1 MTSTTSWDRAELP
14 ARPPLLVIAAGGTGG
29 HMFPAQALAEE
40 MLARGWRVRLATDA
54 RGARYAG
61 GFPEA
66 VERSVTSAGTFAQG
80 GRAARL
86 LTPVRVAVGAV
97 QSLFA
102 MWRDRPACVAG
113 FGGYPALPAMTAAW
127 LLGLPRV
134 IHEQN
139 GVLGRVNRFFATRVD
154 AVACGVWPTAVPEG
168 ARPVHVGNPV
178 RSAVL
183 AEVDTPYPAPCAG
196 SVSILAMGGSQGA
209 GVFARVIP
217 AAVTLLPVELRARL
231 RLSQQARP
239 EDMARV
245 QDAYAGMEV
254 AADLRGFFE
263 DAPRRLAEAALVISR
278 AGAGSIADITAIG
291 RPAIL
296 IPYPHATDDH
306 QAANAAGLVSAGGAF
321 LIREEALT
329 PELLAGHVAAIL
341 SDPEGAEAMAEASRG
356 QGRPQATLELAE
368 LVERLAERK
377 ARRREARA

>member
-1 MTSTTSWDRAELP
+1 MP
-14 ARPPLLVIAAGGTGG
+14 RPPLLVIAAGGTGG

-61 GFPEA
+61 GFPAE
-66 VERSVTSAGTFAQG
+66 VERRATSAGTFAQG
-80 GRAARL
+80 GAAARI
-86 LTPVRVAVGAV
+86 LTPLRVALGTM
-97 QSLFA
+97 QSLWS

-113 FGGYPALPAMTAAW
+113 FGGYPAMPAMTAAW
-127 LLGLPRV
+127 ALGLPRL

-154 AVACGVWPTAVPEG
+154 AVACGVWPTQAPEE
-168 ARPVHVGNPV
+168 ARPIHVGNPV
-178 RSAVL
+178 RAAVL
-183 AEVDTPYPAPCAG
+183 AEIDAPYPVPG
-196 SVSILAMGGSQGA
+196 PGPVSVLVMGGSQGA
-209 GVFARVIP
+209 GAFARVIP
-217 AAVTLLPVELRARL
+217 PAVALLPPGLRARL
-231 RLSQQARP
+231 RLAQQVRP
-239 EDMARV
+239 EDMVRT
-245 QDAYAGMEV
+245 QDAYAEMEV
-254 AADLRGFFE
+254 AAELRGFFE
-263 DAPRRLAEAALVISR
+263 DAPRRLAGAALVISR

-368 LVERLAERK
+368 LVERLAARK
-377 ARRREARA
+377 ARRTREARA